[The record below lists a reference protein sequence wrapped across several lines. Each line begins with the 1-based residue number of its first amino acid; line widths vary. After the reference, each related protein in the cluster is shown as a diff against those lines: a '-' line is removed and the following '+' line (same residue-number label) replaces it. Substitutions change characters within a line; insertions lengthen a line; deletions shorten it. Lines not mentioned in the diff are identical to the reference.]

1 VRCVQARKLRA
12 ELDAGSPLT
21 RLCQHA
27 GSALL
32 AAAADD
38 LVIRMCVPSARAC
51 GIGSEQ
57 DCLSWRR
64 RHKHPHVRPVGT
76 RLNTAE

>member
-1 VRCVQARKLRA
+1 MQCEQARKLRA

-38 LVIRMCVPSARAC
+38 LVIRMCVPYAR
-51 GIGSEQ
+51 
-57 DCLSWRR
+57 LL
-64 RHKHPHVRPVGT
+64 RHWLRKGLLVMA
-76 RLNTAE
+76 LAS